1 MALGFKPARK
11 HGVHFDLASLAVK
24 RLKGANLLLK
34 GKTERHF
41 EHTVVAFLEG
51 SPKLRKNLITQ
62 VGDEDVE
69 KISQAALF
77 GFKHRPDT
85 TIGNDGTAIE
95 LKVITTSTSV
105 RVLLG
110 QALAYRMAYRFVV
123 LVLVDRTPDRQVVTL
138 CQDKHSQEYAL
149 LTGLAKEFNIF
160 TVVGPVERGKNLAFV
175 AKGSGRPKTGSQKS
189 SSETQAEEPS
199 P

>member
-1 MALGFKPARK
+1 MALGFMPARK
-11 HGVHFDLASLAVK
+11 YGVHFHLATLAVK
-24 RLKGANLLLK
+24 RLKNANLLLK

-41 EHTVVAFLEG
+41 EHTVVASLEG
-51 SPKLRKNLITQ
+51 SHKLRKNLITQ

-95 LKVITTSTSV
+95 LKVATTSTSV

-110 QALAYRMAYRFVV
+110 QALAYRMAYRFVI
-123 LVLVDRTPDRQVVTL
+123 LVLVDQTPDRQVVTL

-149 LTGLAKEFNIF
+149 LTGLAEEFNIF

-175 AKGSGRPKTGSQKS
+175 AKGSGRQKS
-189 SSETQAEEPS
+189 RSAKPVDKPQVGEPE
-199 P
+199 